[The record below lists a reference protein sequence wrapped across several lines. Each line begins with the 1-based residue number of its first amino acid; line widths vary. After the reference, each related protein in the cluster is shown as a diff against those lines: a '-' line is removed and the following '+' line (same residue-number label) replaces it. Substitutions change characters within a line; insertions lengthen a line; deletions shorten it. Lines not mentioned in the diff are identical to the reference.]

1 MNKEEQKELL
11 KKIKAEN
18 IVWFIYLALIAL
30 CLYGNKI
37 ETHYVLYQ
45 DPYSKKKYRQITIF
59 IFIVAVIVYLYF
71 FCDNYKDV
79 IDLKNTDYQK
89 KKDLNQLSLLGST
102 LILLSGVI
110 FLYIAIVDTN
120 LDVEVAFN

>member
-1 MNKEEQKELL
+1 MSTEEKKELL
-11 KKIKAEN
+11 NKIKAEN
-18 IVWFIYLALIAL
+18 IVWIIYFALIGL

-37 ETHYVLYQ
+37 EKHYVLYQ

-59 IFIVAVIVYLYF
+59 IFIVAITVYLYF

-79 IDLKNTDYQK
+79 SHLKATDSRK
-89 KKDLNQLSLLGST
+89 KKDLSKLSLLGST

-110 FLYIAIVDTN
+110 FLYIAIVDTD
-120 LDVEVAFN
+120 LDVEIAFN